1 MNFLKKT
8 CAVCMVGFGMR
19 CFASF
24 ITSNYRMGIWNW
36 SDTINIGISM
46 ALQIILMFK

>member
-8 CAVCMVGFGMR
+8 CAVCMVGFGVR
-19 CFASF
+19 GFTCS

-36 SDTINIGISM
+36 SNTINFRISM
-46 ALQIILMFK
+46 AL